1 MVATHEP
8 SEPDRDWVRAA
19 AGGDRAAFER
29 LYRCYETRVFRY
41 VSMLVRDRALAEELV
56 CETMLAV
63 WRAASSFAQGSRVS
77 TWIFGI
83 ARHKAIDALRRA
95 GRQRQEVP
103 LEEAAELPD
112 PGESAAERL
121 TRGEDALQLRAAL
134 ARLSSEHQE
143 VLRLVFH
150 EELPYDEI
158 AHLLAIPV
166 NTVKTRVFYA
176 KQQLKRHLEQ
186 AGGRLA

>member
-1 MVATHEP
+1 VDGARET

-19 AGGDRAAFER
+19 GGGDRAAFER
-29 LYRCYETRVFRY
+29 LYRHYEMRVFRY
-41 VSMLVRDRALAEELV
+41 LSTLVRDRALAEELV

-63 WRAASSFAQGSRVS
+63 WRAASGFAQASRVS

-83 ARHKAIDALRRA
+83 ARHKALDALRRVA
-95 GRQRQEVP
+95 RQREEVP
-103 LEEAAELPD
+103 LEEAADIPD
-112 PGESAAERL
+112 PGESAADRL
-121 TRGEDALQLRAAL
+121 TRGEDVRQLRAAL

-166 NTVKTRVFYA
+166 NTVKTRVYYA
-176 KQQLKRHLEQ
+176 KQQLKRNLEQ